1 MTWAN
6 WKLIMVGAAFALT
19 AIVSYNKGYTD
30 SDVVHEKAMAEHV
43 LEDKQ
48 NALNAEQLQRNREQ
62 SFELVRE
69 EQEKLQSTRM
79 AAVLL
84 DRDNLARDAVS
95 LRDQVART
103 ESRLRSA
110 SKLARDAG
118 IHEGTIQTA
127 LVLTKLF
134 GEATEELQRVAGTAD
149 EWYVKATQCTAFY
162 DEIRSR

>member
-1 MTWAN
+1 MLTAK
-6 WKLIMVGAAFALT
+6 WKLILLASAFALT
-19 AIVSYNKGYTD
+19 AIVSYNKGESA
-30 SDVVHEKAMAEHV
+30 SDKVHAKAMAEHV
-43 LEDKQ
+43 LED
-48 NALNAEQLQRNREQ
+48 QRNARTAEATQREREQ
-62 SFELVRE
+62 SFNLVRE

-79 AAVLL
+79 AAVLAE
-84 DRDNLARDAVS
+84 RDNLARDADS
-95 LRDQVART
+95 LRGTLAGT
-103 ESRLRSA
+103 ESRLRKA
-110 SKLARDAG
+110 SQLARDAG